1 MKAWVFKDTD
11 RIALSNFRFLI
22 LKMIR
27 EIAVILFIIIL
38 LIFASNYYLVSYG
51 RVSINIIS
59 VMILLLKSAP

>member
-38 LIFASNYYLVSYG
+38 LIFASNYYLVSYE
-51 RVSINIIS
+51 RVSIDIVS